1 MLARPDPKLNPSKA
15 VQAPP
20 FLVLPC
26 ILWIKSSLQTKPL
39 PQMGC
44 CRQVALEGCPCQIS
58 PDILTT
64 KKHVVT
70 EKRDELFSRKQ
81 EVTEQTGY

>member
-1 MLARPDPKLNPSKA
+1 
-15 VQAPP
+15 
-20 FLVLPC
+20 
-26 ILWIKSSLQTKPL
+26 
-39 PQMGC
+39 MGC

-58 PDILTT
+58 PDILTM

-70 EKRDELFSRKQ
+70 EKRDELFSKKQ